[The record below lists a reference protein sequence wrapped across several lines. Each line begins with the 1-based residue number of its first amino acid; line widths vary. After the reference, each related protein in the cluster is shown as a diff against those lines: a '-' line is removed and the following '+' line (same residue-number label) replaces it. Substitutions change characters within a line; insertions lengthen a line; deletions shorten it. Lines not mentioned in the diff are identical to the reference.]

1 MIKKINLINDL
12 YWEWERMSTSG
23 QETLD
28 KLAKEFGMATYEEQL
43 EIAKL
48 QETADENEWENLSP
62 VKKMKVL
69 EKRSKQ
75 STFIMFEKNG
85 KKAPIDYM
93 VAEHGGISFFSNE
106 KLIAWAKTPENIA
119 YLFRK
124 KGLSPKG
131 VKYSSSINF
140 ASEYG
145 FKNDEDAIA
154 LFDKGLLKHEKENA
168 RLNVFNP
175 VI

>member
-1 MIKKINLINDL
+1 MEKKMNKNKIYVIGN
-12 YWEWERMSTSG
+12 
-23 QETLD
+23 
-28 KLAKEFGMATYEEQL
+28 
-43 EIAKL
+43 
-48 QETADENEWENLSP
+48 
-62 VKKMKVL
+62 VKKLL
-69 EKRSKQ
+69 EKRTQQ
-75 STFIMFEKNG
+75 STFIMFKHNG

-106 KLIAWAKTPENIA
+106 KLIAWAKTPDMVA

-124 KGLSPKG
+124 KGLHPKG

-154 LFDKGLLKHEKENA
+154 LFDKGLLLHEKENA
-168 RLNVFNP
+168 RLNVFNR